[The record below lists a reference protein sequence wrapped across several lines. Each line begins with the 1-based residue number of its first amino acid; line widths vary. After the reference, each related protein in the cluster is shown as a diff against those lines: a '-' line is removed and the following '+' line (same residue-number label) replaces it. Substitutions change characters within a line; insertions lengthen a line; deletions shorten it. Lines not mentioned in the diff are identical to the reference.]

1 MPLSRF
7 LSSRAFLT
15 LVMILPALCVN
26 PSAQAGW
33 LNELGR
39 SLGVGWSDGYH
50 SFEGCPK
57 APPRSQPWS
66 GRGQRSFS
74 QDALPIY
81 FAPAPP
87 QPTPAA
93 KKPTSTEAPS
103 AGQGPKTSKLP
114 RIARPNY

>member
-1 MPLSRF
+1 MPLLRF
-7 LSSRAFLT
+7 LSSRAILT
-15 LVMILPALCVN
+15 LVMILLALCVN
-26 PSAQAGW
+26 SSAQAGW

-57 APPRSQPWS
+57 TPPRSQPWS

-74 QDALPIY
+74 QDAMPIY
-81 FAPAPP
+81 FAPA
-87 QPTPAA
+87 A
-93 KKPTSTEAPS
+93 KKPASTEAPS
-103 AGQGPKTSKLP
+103 AGQAPKTSKLP